1 MALLDGYLTRRQLAN
16 EIDRT
21 EKTIQRWERL
31 PDGLPFTMLG
41 GRKLYKTTSVLAW
54 IESRERKPNPR
65 RKPALRRAH
74 AAQVEAGA

>member
-21 EKTIQRWERL
+21 EKTVQRWEKL

-41 GRKLYKTTSVLAW
+41 SRKIYKKTSVLAW
-54 IESRERKPNPR
+54 IESRERRPNPR
-65 RKPALRRAH
+65 RKVA
-74 AAQVEAGA
+74 